1 MSSSPDTE
9 NRANRAG
16 YTKLV
21 NVQGSGGQQRVSVFI
36 PDTRRKRSPEAE
48 ARALARAEI
57 KEAYKSAALEEEVK
71 AIKKQRNKL
80 VDNLAKVGKTP
91 SVLSGTPTSYVS
103 PTSVLSTEK
112 ADELVVTTPIVGPE
126 TKSGTKAF
134 NNRIDYTAPIGPETK
149 SGTKAFNNRMNYS
162 APIGPAQGPGMGM
175 SFNRNR
181 DYSAPIGPLPSQSM
195 GGFQDRP
202 FNNRMNY
209 SAPIG
214 PAQGPGMGMSFNRNR
229 DYSAPI
235 GPLPSQ
241 GMGGFQDRP
250 FNNRMN
256 YSAPIGPAQGPGMG
270 MSFNRNRD
278 YSAPIGPLPS
288 QGMGGFQNRPFNNRM
303 NYSAPIGPA
312 QGPGMGM
319 SFNRNRDYSAPI
331 GPLPSQGMGGFQNR
345 PFNNRMNYSAPIGPA
360 QGPGMGMSFNRN
372 RDYSAPIGPLP
383 SQDMGGFQNRPF
395 NNRMNYSAPAGP
407 ATRSGTRPSRMSQQ
421 NDNNDNV
428 EGPATRSGTRPSR
441 MSQQNNYDNG
451 NVEGPATRSGTRPS
465 QMSQQNDY
473 NNDNVEGPVT
483 QSGTRP
489 SRIVQ
494 GPVTR
499 SGTLPEVGKGR
510 LWERALGQAY
520 KPGMNIIFV
529 VKALRKK
536 KQTSPTKAKS
546 FDAAIADAKSDPR
559 LSITALNLK
568 PEQLLPGKTLQE
580 VEALYKR
587 KKAKA
592 IAAGKMQFVTALD
605 RAIIIRRKQ
614 FGATPQMSSQKSSQ
628 KPSGFTPTGKTP
640 PPSTPERNA
649 EFLLPGK
656 TEEAV
661 KKIYSNR
668 KAAALKKGDKA
679 LADRLD
685 RALPVRLQRIKS
697 QGANVMKVPPERL
710 LPGTT
715 LEGVEKTYKERRAMA
730 QQKKRAALVAALDR
744 AIIVRRKQLGGK
756 SPSPSMVR
764 SPAGKTPSPSTP
776 ERNAEVLLPAKTEEA
791 VKKVHAERKAAA
803 LKKGD
808 KALADRLNRALPV
821 RLQRIK
827 SQGANVMKVPPER
840 LLPGSTLA
848 DVEKTYKERRVVAQ
862 QKKRAALV
870 AALDRA
876 IVVRRKQLGGKS
888 PSPSA
893 KTDRSPS
900 PVPTKTGKK
909 FQSVRNVPPTVLL
922 PGKTLENV
930 DRAYKQKRSAAV
942 AKKRTDYVQAL
953 NKAVVVRRKQL
964 GGKSPSPVPTKT
976 GKKFQSVRDV
986 PPEMLLPGKSLENVD
1001 RTYKQKRSAAVAKK
1015 RTDYVQALNK
1025 AVVVRRKQLGGKSP
1039 SPVPTK
1045 TGKKFQSVRDVPPE
1059 MLLPGKS
1066 LENVDRE
1073 YKKRKSAAVAKK
1085 RVELLQALNKAYAI
1099 RKTQVSSKALSSK
1112 IEEDKKKRESE
1123 IARQKKIELEKK
1135 KSIDARII
1143 QTQRKLQSVGSSAK
1157 KAMAN
1162 VEKFQKEIAVATRR
1176 RDTAK
1181 IAKFSRAAEKRKQ
1194 NLGRARTAQQ
1204 QIASQLSQL
1213 ERMKANPSALTSS
1226 VLSPLKSSKTP
1237 SPSIKTP
1244 SPKMLTPKMPSPK
1257 IDEQKRRQME
1267 QKRTL
1272 EAQKKQQI
1280 DQQRKMQQRRKFEA
1294 QKKQQIM
1301 RKPVPRMTKR
1311 LR

>member
-1 MSSSPDTE
+1 
-9 NRANRAG
+9 
-16 YTKLV
+16 
-21 NVQGSGGQQRVSVFI
+21 
-36 PDTRRKRSPEAE
+36 
-48 ARALARAEI
+48 
-57 KEAYKSAALEEEVK
+57 
-71 AIKKQRNKL
+71 
-80 VDNLAKVGKTP
+80 
-91 SVLSGTPTSYVS
+91 
-103 PTSVLSTEK
+103 
-112 ADELVVTTPIVGPE
+112 
-126 TKSGTKAF
+126 
-134 NNRIDYTAPIGPETK
+134 
-149 SGTKAFNNRMNYS
+149 
-162 APIGPAQGPGMGM
+162 M

-209 SAPIG
+209 SVPMG
-214 PAQGPGMGMSFNRNR
+214 PTQGPGLGMSFNRNR

-241 GMGGFQDRP
+241 SMGGFQDRP
-250 FNNRMN
+250 FNDRMN
-256 YSAPIGPAQGPGMG
+256 YSAPIGPTQGPGMG
-270 MSFNRNRD
+270 MSFNRNQD
-278 YSAPIGPLPS
+278 YSAPIGPMPS
-288 QGMGGFQNRPFNNRM
+288 QSMGGFQNRPFNNRM
-303 NYSAPIGPA
+303 NYS
-312 QGPGMGM
+312 
-319 SFNRNRDYSAPI
+319 S
-331 GPLPSQGMGGFQNR
+331 
-345 PFNNRMNYSAPIGPA
+345 
-360 QGPGMGMSFNRN
+360 
-372 RDYSAPIGPLP
+372 
-383 SQDMGGFQNRPF
+383 
-395 NNRMNYSAPAGP
+395 PAGP
-407 ATRSGTRPSRMSQQ
+407 ATRPARMSQQPEDYNNGNIQGPVTRSGTRPSRMSQQ
-421 NDNNDNV
+421 NEYNNGNNQ
-428 EGPATRSGTRPSR
+428 GPATHSGTRPSR
-441 MSQQNNYDNG
+441 MSQQIDNYD
-451 NVEGPATRSGTRPS
+451 
-465 QMSQQNDY
+465 
-473 NNDNVEGPVT
+473 NDNVEGPVT

-489 SRIVQ
+489 SRIAQ

-510 LWERALGQAY
+510 LWERALGQPY

-529 VKALRKK
+529 VKALREK
-536 KQTSPTKAKS
+536 KQRSPTKAKS

-605 RAIIIRRKQ
+605 RAIDIRRKQ

-640 PPSTPERNA
+640 LPSTPERNA

-756 SPSPSMVR
+756 SPSPSMAR
-764 SPAGKTPSPSTP
+764 SPTGKTPSPSTP

-848 DVEKTYKERRVVAQ
+848 DVEKTYKERRAVAQ

-909 FQSVRNVPPTVLL
+909 FQSVRNVPPEMLL

-964 GGKSPSPVPTKT
+964 GGKSPSPSPSVKP
-976 GKKFQSVRDV
+976 GKKFQSVRNV
-986 PPEMLLPGKSLENVD
+986 PPEMLLPGKTFENVD
-1001 RTYKQKRSAAVAKK
+1001 RAYKQKRSAAVAKK

-1025 AVVVRRKQLGGKSP
+1025 AYSVRKSQVSRSP
-1039 SPVPTK
+1039 SPSVKP
-1045 TGKKFQSVRDVPPE
+1045 GKKFQSVRDVPPAV
-1059 MLLPGKS
+1059 LLPGKT
-1066 LENVDRE
+1066 LENIDRE

-1085 RVELLQALNKAYAI
+1085 RVELSQALNKAYPI
-1099 RKTQVSSKALSSK
+1099 RKAQVSASSQRMSA
-1112 IEEDKKKRESE
+1112 EADKKKREVE
-1123 IARQKKIELEKK
+1123 IAKQKKVEMDKK
-1135 KSIDARII
+1135 KDIDARIV
-1143 QTQRKLQSVGSSAK
+1143 QTKRKLQSVGSSAK

-1162 VEKFQKEIAVATRR
+1162 VEKFQKEIAVATQR

-1181 IAKFSRAAEKRKQ
+1181 VAKFSRAAEKRRQ
-1194 NLGRARTAQQ
+1194 NLGRARSTQEQ
-1204 QIASQLSQL
+1204 LVSQLKQF
-1213 ERMKANPSALTSS
+1213 ERMKANPSAISS

-1237 SPSIKTP
+1237 SPKMPSPTIKTP
-1244 SPKMLTPKMPSPK
+1244 SPKMPSPK

-1267 QKRTL
+1267 QKRKFDDDQRRKAEEKKMQQKRKF

-1280 DQQRKMQQRRKFEA
+1280 DQQRKMAEQQRKMQQ
-1294 QKKQQIM
+1294 QKM

-1311 LR
+1311 RR

>member
-1 MSSSPDTE
+1 
-9 NRANRAG
+9 
-16 YTKLV
+16 
-21 NVQGSGGQQRVSVFI
+21 
-36 PDTRRKRSPEAE
+36 
-48 ARALARAEI
+48 
-57 KEAYKSAALEEEVK
+57 
-71 AIKKQRNKL
+71 
-80 VDNLAKVGKTP
+80 
-91 SVLSGTPTSYVS
+91 VS
-103 PTSVLSTEK
+103 PTSVLSSEK
-112 ADELVVTTPIVGPE
+112 ADALIGTTPVVGPE

-149 SGTKAFNNRMNYS
+149 SGSKAFNNRINYTAPIGPETKSGTKAFNNRIDYSAPIGPTQGPGLGMSFNRNRDYSAPIGPLPSQSMGGFQDRPFNDRMNYS
-162 APIGPAQGPGMGM
+162 APIGPTQGPGMGM

-195 GGFQDRP
+195 GGFQNRP
-202 FNNRMNY
+202 FNDRMNY

-214 PAQGPGMGMSFNRNR
+214 PTQGPGMGMSFNRNR

-235 GPLPSQ
+235 GPMPSQ
-241 GMGGFQDRP
+241 
-250 FNNRMN
+250 
-256 YSAPIGPAQGPGMG
+256 S
-270 MSFNRNRD
+270 
-278 YSAPIGPLPS
+278 
-288 QGMGGFQNRPFNNRM
+288 MGGFQNRPFNNRM
-303 NYSAPIGPA
+303 NYS
-312 QGPGMGM
+312 
-319 SFNRNRDYSAPI
+319 S
-331 GPLPSQGMGGFQNR
+331 
-345 PFNNRMNYSAPIGPA
+345 
-360 QGPGMGMSFNRN
+360 
-372 RDYSAPIGPLP
+372 
-383 SQDMGGFQNRPF
+383 
-395 NNRMNYSAPAGP
+395 PAGP
-407 ATRSGTRPSRMSQQ
+407 ATRPARMSQQPEDYNNGNIQGPVTRSGTRPSRMSQQ
-421 NDNNDNV
+421 NEYNNGNIQ
-428 EGPATRSGTRPSR
+428 GPATHSGTRPSR
-441 MSQQNNYDNG
+441 MSQQNEYNNG
-451 NVEGPATRSGTRPS
+451 NNQGPATHSGTRPS
-465 QMSQQNDY
+465 RMSQQIDNYD
-473 NNDNVEGPVT
+473 NENVEGPVT

-489 SRIVQ
+489 SRIAQ

-510 LWERALGQAY
+510 LWERALGQPY

-529 VKALRKK
+529 VKALREK
-536 KQTSPTKAKS
+536 KQRSPTKAKS

-605 RAIIIRRKQ
+605 RAIDIRRKQ

-640 PPSTPERNA
+640 LPSTPERNA

-764 SPAGKTPSPSTP
+764 SPTGKTPSPSTP

-848 DVEKTYKERRVVAQ
+848 DVEKTYKERRAVAQ

-870 AALDRA
+870 TALDRA
-876 IVVRRKQLGGKS
+876 IIVRRKQFGGKS

-893 KTDRSPS
+893 KTDR
-900 PVPTKTGKK
+900 
-909 FQSVRNVPPTVLL
+909 
-922 PGKTLENV
+922 
-930 DRAYKQKRSAAV
+930 
-942 AKKRTDYVQAL
+942 
-953 NKAVVVRRKQL
+953 
-964 GGKSPSPVPTKT
+964 SPSPVPTKT

-1015 RTDYVQALNK
+1015 RADYVQALNK
-1025 AVVVRRKQLGGKSP
+1025 AIIVRKKQLGGKSP
-1039 SPVPTK
+1039 PPSPTKARKKFQSVRDVPPEMLLPGKTLENVDKAYKQKRNAAVAKKRADYVQALNKAIIVRKKQLGGKSPPPSPTK

-1059 MLLPGKS
+1059 MLLPGKT

-1085 RVELLQALNKAYAI
+1085 RVELSQALNKAYAI

-1112 IEEDKKKRESE
+1112 IEEDKKKREVE

-1204 QIASQLSQL
+1204 QLASNLSQL

-1226 VLSPLKSSKTP
+1226 VKTLSPLKSSKTP
-1237 SPSIKTP
+1237 LPKMPSSSIKTP
-1244 SPKMLTPKMPSPK
+1244 SPKMPSPKMPSQK

-1267 QKRTL
+1267 QKRKF

-1280 DQQRKMQQRRKFEA
+1280 DQQRKMAEQKRKIQQQ
-1294 QKKQQIM
+1294 QKM
-1301 RKPVPRMTKR
+1301 RKPVPRMSKR
-1311 LR
+1311 RR

>member
-1 MSSSPDTE
+1 
-9 NRANRAG
+9 
-16 YTKLV
+16 
-21 NVQGSGGQQRVSVFI
+21 
-36 PDTRRKRSPEAE
+36 
-48 ARALARAEI
+48 
-57 KEAYKSAALEEEVK
+57 
-71 AIKKQRNKL
+71 
-80 VDNLAKVGKTP
+80 
-91 SVLSGTPTSYVS
+91 
-103 PTSVLSTEK
+103 
-112 ADELVVTTPIVGPE
+112 
-126 TKSGTKAF
+126 
-134 NNRIDYTAPIGPETK
+134 
-149 SGTKAFNNRMNYS
+149 MNYS
-162 APIGPAQGPGMGM
+162 VPMGPTQGPGLGM

-202 FNNRMNY
+202 FNDRMNY

-214 PAQGPGMGMSFNRNR
+214 PTQGPGMGMSFNRNR

-235 GPLPSQ
+235 GPMPSQ
-241 GMGGFQDRP
+241 
-250 FNNRMN
+250 
-256 YSAPIGPAQGPGMG
+256 S
-270 MSFNRNRD
+270 
-278 YSAPIGPLPS
+278 
-288 QGMGGFQNRPFNNRM
+288 MGGFQNRPFNNRM
-303 NYSAPIGPA
+303 NYS
-312 QGPGMGM
+312 
-319 SFNRNRDYSAPI
+319 S
-331 GPLPSQGMGGFQNR
+331 
-345 PFNNRMNYSAPIGPA
+345 
-360 QGPGMGMSFNRN
+360 
-372 RDYSAPIGPLP
+372 
-383 SQDMGGFQNRPF
+383 
-395 NNRMNYSAPAGP
+395 PAGP
-407 ATRSGTRPSRMSQQ
+407 ATRPARMSQQPEDYNNGNIQGPVTRSGTRPSRMSQQ
-421 NDNNDNV
+421 NEYNNGNIQ
-428 EGPATRSGTRPSR
+428 GPATHSGTRPSR
-441 MSQQNNYDNG
+441 MSQQNEYNNG
-451 NVEGPATRSGTRPS
+451 NNQGPATHSGTRPS
-465 QMSQQNDY
+465 RMSQQIDNYD
-473 NNDNVEGPVT
+473 NDNVEGPVT

-489 SRIVQ
+489 SRIAQ

-510 LWERALGQAY
+510 LWERALGQPY

-529 VKALRKK
+529 VKALREK
-536 KQTSPTKAKS
+536 KQRSPTKAKS

-605 RAIIIRRKQ
+605 RAIDIRRKQ

-640 PPSTPERNA
+640 LPSTPERNA

-764 SPAGKTPSPSTP
+764 SPTGKTPSPSTP

-791 VKKVHAERKAAA
+791 IKKVHAERKAAA

-808 KALADRLNRALPV
+808 KALADRLDRALPV

-848 DVEKTYKERRVVAQ
+848 DVEKTYKERRAVAQ

-909 FQSVRNVPPTVLL
+909 FQSVRNVPPEMLL

-953 NKAVVVRRKQL
+953 NKAYSVRKSQVSR
-964 GGKSPSPVPTKT
+964 SPSPIAKP
-976 GKKFQSVRDV
+976 GKKFQSVRNV
-986 PPEMLLPGKSLENVD
+986 PPEMLLPGKTLENVEKA
-1001 RTYKQKRSAAVAKK
+1001 YKQKRSAAVSKK

-1025 AVVVRRKQLGGKSP
+1025 AYSVRKSQVSRSP
-1039 SPVPTK
+1039 SPSVKP
-1045 TGKKFQSVRDVPPE
+1045 GKKFQSVRDVPPAV
-1059 MLLPGKS
+1059 LLPGKT

-1085 RVELLQALNKAYAI
+1085 RVELSQALNKAYAI

-1143 QTQRKLQSVGSSAK
+1143 QTKRKLQSVGSSAK

-1162 VEKFQKEIAVATRR
+1162 VEKFQKEIAVATQR

-1181 IAKFSRAAEKRKQ
+1181 VAKFSRAAEKRKQ

-1213 ERMKANPSALTSS
+1213 ERMKANPSAM
-1226 VLSPLKSSKTP
+1226 P

-1244 SPKMLTPKMPSPK
+1244 SPKMPSPKMPSPSIKTPSPKMPSPKMPSPK

-1267 QKRTL
+1267 QKRKFDDQRRKAEEQKMQQKRKL

-1280 DQQRKMQQRRKFEA
+1280 DQQRKMSEQQRKMQQ
-1294 QKKQQIM
+1294 QKM

-1311 LR
+1311 RR

>member
-9 NRANRAG
+9 VVRNG

-57 KEAYKSAALEEEVK
+57 KEAYKAAALEEEIK

-103 PTSVLSTEK
+103 PTSVLSSEK
-112 ADELVVTTPIVGPE
+112 ADALIGTTPVVGPE

-149 SGTKAFNNRMNYS
+149 SGSKAFNNRINYTAPIGPETKSGTKAFNNRIDYS
-162 APIGPAQGPGMGM
+162 APIGPTQGPGLGL

-195 GGFQDRP
+195 GGFQNRP
-202 FNNRMNY
+202 FNDRMNY

-214 PAQGPGMGMSFNRNR
+214 PTQGPGMGMSFNRNR

-235 GPLPSQ
+235 GPMPSQ
-241 GMGGFQDRP
+241 SMGGFQNRP
-250 FNNRMN
+250 FNDRMN
-256 YSAPIGPAQGPGMG
+256 YSAPIGPTQGPGMG

-278 YSAPIGPLPS
+278 YSAPIGPMPS
-288 QGMGGFQNRPFNNRM
+288 QSMGGFQNRPFNNRM
-303 NYSAPIGPA
+303 NYS
-312 QGPGMGM
+312 
-319 SFNRNRDYSAPI
+319 S
-331 GPLPSQGMGGFQNR
+331 
-345 PFNNRMNYSAPIGPA
+345 
-360 QGPGMGMSFNRN
+360 
-372 RDYSAPIGPLP
+372 
-383 SQDMGGFQNRPF
+383 
-395 NNRMNYSAPAGP
+395 PAGP
-407 ATRSGTRPSRMSQQ
+407 ATRPARMSQQPEDYNNGNIQGPVTRSGTRPSRMSQQ
-421 NDNNDNV
+421 NEYNNGNIQ
-428 EGPATRSGTRPSR
+428 GPATHSGTRPSR
-441 MSQQNNYDNG
+441 MSQQNEYNNG
-451 NVEGPATRSGTRPS
+451 NNQGPATHSGTRPS
-465 QMSQQNDY
+465 RMSQQIDNYD
-473 NNDNVEGPVT
+473 NENVEGPVT

-489 SRIVQ
+489 SRIAQ

-510 LWERALGQAY
+510 LWERALGQPY

-529 VKALRKK
+529 VKALREK
-536 KQTSPTKAKS
+536 KQRSPTKAKS

-605 RAIIIRRKQ
+605 RAIDIRRKQ

-640 PPSTPERNA
+640 LPSTPERNA

-764 SPAGKTPSPSTP
+764 SPTGKTPSPSTP

-848 DVEKTYKERRVVAQ
+848 DVEKTYKERRAVAQ

-870 AALDRA
+870 TALDRA
-876 IVVRRKQLGGKS
+876 IIVRRKQFGGKS

-909 FQSVRNVPPTVLL
+909 FQSVRNVPPEMLL

-953 NKAVVVRRKQL
+953 NKAYVTRKSQV
-964 GGKSPSPVPTKT
+964 GGKSPSPVQTKA
-976 GKKFQSVRDV
+976 GKKFQSVRNV
-986 PPEMLLPGKSLENVD
+986 PPEMLLPGKTLENVD
-1001 RTYKQKRSAAVAKK
+1001 RAYKQKRSAAVAKK

-1025 AVVVRRKQLGGKSP
+1025 AYSVRKSQVSRSP
-1039 SPVPTK
+1039 SPSVKP
-1045 TGKKFQSVRDVPPE
+1045 GKKFQSVRDVPPAV
-1059 MLLPGKS
+1059 LLPGKT
-1066 LENVDRE
+1066 LENIDRE

-1085 RVELLQALNKAYAI
+1085 RVELSQALNKAYPI
-1099 RKTQVSSKALSSK
+1099 RKAQVSASSQRMSA
-1112 IEEDKKKRESE
+1112 EADKKKREVE
-1123 IARQKKIELEKK
+1123 IARQKKIELDKK
-1135 KSIDARII
+1135 KDIDARIV
-1143 QTQRKLQSVGSSAK
+1143 QTKRKLQSVGSSAK

-1162 VEKFQKEIAVATRR
+1162 VEKFQKEIAVATQR

-1181 IAKFSRAAEKRKQ
+1181 VAKFSRAAEKRKQ

-1213 ERMKANPSALTSS
+1213 ERMKANPSAISS

-1237 SPSIKTP
+1237 SPRIP
-1244 SPKMLTPKMPSPK
+1244 SPKMPSPSIKPPSPKMPSPKMPSPRIPSPK

-1267 QKRTL
+1267 QKRKF

-1280 DQQRKMQQRRKFEA
+1280 DQQRKMSEQQRKMQQ
-1294 QKKQQIM
+1294 QKM

-1311 LR
+1311 RR

>member
-1 MSSSPDTE
+1 MSSSPDDGIR
-9 NRANRAG
+9 NG
-16 YTKLV
+16 YQKLV
-21 NVQGSGGQQRVSVFI
+21 NVQGSGGQQRVAVYI

-57 KEAYKSAALEEEVK
+57 KEAYKAAALEEEIK

-103 PTSVLSTEK
+103 PTSVLSSEK
-112 ADELVVTTPIVGPE
+112 ADALIGTTPVVGPE

-149 SGTKAFNNRMNYS
+149 SGSKAFNNRINYTAPIGPETKSGTKAFNNRINYTAPIGPETKSGTKAFNNRIDYS
-162 APIGPAQGPGMGM
+162 APIGPTQGPGLGMSFNRNRDYSAPIGPLPSQSMGGFQDRPFNSRMNYSVPMGPTQGPGLGM

-214 PAQGPGMGMSFNRNR
+214 PA
-229 DYSAPI
+229 
-235 GPLPSQ
+235 
-241 GMGGFQDRP
+241 
-250 FNNRMN
+250 
-256 YSAPIGPAQGPGMG
+256 
-270 MSFNRNRD
+270 
-278 YSAPIGPLPS
+278 
-288 QGMGGFQNRPFNNRM
+288 
-303 NYSAPIGPA
+303 
-312 QGPGMGM
+312 
-319 SFNRNRDYSAPI
+319 
-331 GPLPSQGMGGFQNR
+331 
-345 PFNNRMNYSAPIGPA
+345 
-360 QGPGMGMSFNRN
+360 
-372 RDYSAPIGPLP
+372 
-383 SQDMGGFQNRPF
+383 
-395 NNRMNYSAPAGP
+395 
-407 ATRSGTRPSRMSQQ
+407 
-421 NDNNDNV
+421 
-428 EGPATRSGTRPSR
+428 TRSGTRPSR

-451 NVEGPATRSGTRPS
+451 NAEGLATRPSRMSQQNNYDNDNNQGPATRSGTRPS

-640 PPSTPERNA
+640 SPSTPERNA

-668 KAAALKKGDKA
+668 KAAAIKKGDKA

-715 LEGVEKTYKERRAMA
+715 LEGVEKTYKERRAVA
-730 QQKKRAALVAALDR
+730 QQKKRVALVAALDR

-764 SPAGKTPSPSTP
+764 SPTGKTPSPSTP

-848 DVEKTYKERRVVAQ
+848 DVEKTYKERRAVAQ

-893 KTDRSPS
+893 KTDRP
-900 PVPTKTGKK
+900 
-909 FQSVRNVPPTVLL
+909 
-922 PGKTLENV
+922 
-930 DRAYKQKRSAAV
+930 
-942 AKKRTDYVQAL
+942 
-953 NKAVVVRRKQL
+953 
-964 GGKSPSPVPTKT
+964 PSPVPTKT

-1001 RTYKQKRSAAVAKK
+1001 RAYKQKRSAAVAKK

-1025 AVVVRRKQLGGKSP
+1025 AYITRKSQVGGKSP
-1039 SPVPTK
+1039 SPSPSVK
-1045 TGKKFQSVRDVPPE
+1045 SGKKFQSVRDVPPAV
-1059 MLLPGKS
+1059 LLPGKT

-1085 RVELLQALNKAYAI
+1085 RVELSQALNKAYAI
-1099 RKTQVSSKALSSK
+1099 RKTQVSASSQRMSA
-1112 IEEDKKKRESE
+1112 EADKKKREVE
-1123 IARQKKIELEKK
+1123 IARQKKVEMNKK
-1135 KSIDARII
+1135 KDIDARIV
-1143 QTQRKLQSVGSSAK
+1143 QTERKLRSVGSSAK

-1162 VEKFQKEIAVATRR
+1162 VEKFQKEIAVATQR

-1181 IAKFSRAAEKRKQ
+1181 VAKFSRAAEKRKQ

-1213 ERMKANPSALTSS
+1213 ERMKANPSAIASS
-1226 VLSPLKSSKTP
+1226 VLSPLKSSKMPSPKLP

-1267 QKRTL
+1267 QKRKL

-1280 DQQRKMQQRRKFEA
+1280 DQQRKMAEQKRKIQQQ
-1294 QKKQQIM
+1294 QKM
-1301 RKPVPRMTKR
+1301 RKPVPRMIKR
-1311 LR
+1311 RR

>member
-1 MSSSPDTE
+1 MNQMY
-9 NRANRAG
+9 NR
-16 YTKLV
+16 
-21 NVQGSGGQQRVSVFI
+21 
-36 PDTRRKRSPEAE
+36 
-48 ARALARAEI
+48 
-57 KEAYKSAALEEEVK
+57 
-71 AIKKQRNKL
+71 
-80 VDNLAKVGKTP
+80 
-91 SVLSGTPTSYVS
+91 
-103 PTSVLSTEK
+103 
-112 ADELVVTTPIVGPE
+112 
-126 TKSGTKAF
+126 
-134 NNRIDYTAPIGPETK
+134 PIGPMQPDTQFTPGG
-149 SGTKAFNNRMNYS
+149 SRMNQMYNR
-162 APIGPAQGPGMGM
+162 PIGPM
-175 SFNRNR
+175 
-181 DYSAPIGPLPSQSM
+181 PSQS
-195 GGFQDRP
+195 
-202 FNNRMNY
+202 
-209 SAPIG
+209 
-214 PAQGPGMGMSFNRNR
+214 
-229 DYSAPI
+229 
-235 GPLPSQ
+235 
-241 GMGGFQDRP
+241 
-250 FNNRMN
+250 
-256 YSAPIGPAQGPGMG
+256 
-270 MSFNRNRD
+270 
-278 YSAPIGPLPS
+278 
-288 QGMGGFQNRPFNNRM
+288 MGGFQNRPFNNSM
-303 NYSAPIGPA
+303 NYS
-312 QGPGMGM
+312 
-319 SFNRNRDYSAPI
+319 S
-331 GPLPSQGMGGFQNR
+331 
-345 PFNNRMNYSAPIGPA
+345 
-360 QGPGMGMSFNRN
+360 
-372 RDYSAPIGPLP
+372 
-383 SQDMGGFQNRPF
+383 
-395 NNRMNYSAPAGP
+395 PAGP
-407 ATRSGTRPSRMSQQ
+407 ATRSGTRPARMSQQPEEYNNGNIQGPVTRSGTRPSRMSQQ
-421 NDNNDNV
+421 NEYNNGNIQ
-428 EGPATRSGTRPSR
+428 GPATRPGTRPSR
-441 MSQQNNYDNG
+441 MSQQIDNYD
-451 NVEGPATRSGTRPS
+451 
-465 QMSQQNDY
+465 
-473 NNDNVEGPVT
+473 NDNVEGPVT

-489 SRIVQ
+489 SRIAQ

-510 LWERALGQAY
+510 LWERALGQPY

-529 VKALRKK
+529 VKALREK
-536 KQTSPTKAKS
+536 KQRSPTKAKS

-605 RAIIIRRKQ
+605 RAIDIRRKQ

-628 KPSGFTPTGKTP
+628 KPSGFTPSGKTP

-668 KAAALKKGDKA
+668 KAAALKKGNKA

-685 RALPVRLQRIKS
+685 RALPVRLQRIKT

-715 LEGVEKTYKERRAMA
+715 LEGVEKTYKERRAVA

-756 SPSPSMVR
+756 SPSPSMAR
-764 SPAGKTPSPSTP
+764 SPTGKTPSPSTP

-848 DVEKTYKERRVVAQ
+848 DVEKTYKERRAVAQ

-870 AALDRA
+870 TALDRA
-876 IVVRRKQLGGKS
+876 IIVRRKQFGGKS

-909 FQSVRNVPPTVLL
+909 FQSVRNVPPEMLL

-953 NKAVVVRRKQL
+953 NKAIIVRKKQL

-976 GKKFQSVRDV
+976 GKKFQSVRNV
-986 PPEMLLPGKSLENVD
+986 PPEMLLPGKTLENVD
-1001 RTYKQKRSAAVAKK
+1001 KAYKQKRSAAVAKK

-1025 AVVVRRKQLGGKSP
+1025 AYITRKSQVGGKSP
-1039 SPVPTK
+1039 SPSPSVKP
-1045 TGKKFQSVRDVPPE
+1045 GKKFQSVRDVPPAV
-1059 MLLPGKS
+1059 LLPGKT

-1085 RVELLQALNKAYAI
+1085 RVELSQALNKAYPI
-1099 RKTQVSSKALSSK
+1099 RKAQVSASSQRMSA
-1112 IEEDKKKRESE
+1112 EADKKKREVE
-1123 IARQKKIELEKK
+1123 IAKQKKVEMDKK
-1135 KSIDARII
+1135 KDIDARIV
-1143 QTQRKLQSVGSSAK
+1143 QTKRKLQSVGSSAK

-1162 VEKFQKEIAVATRR
+1162 VEKFQKEIAVATQR
-1176 RDTAK
+1176 RDTTK
-1181 IAKFSRAAEKRKQ
+1181 VAKFSRAAEKRRQ
-1194 NLGRARTAQQ
+1194 NFGRARSAQEQ
-1204 QIASQLSQL
+1204 LVSQLKQF
-1213 ERMKANPSALTSS
+1213 ERMKANPSAIASS

-1237 SPSIKTP
+1237 SPRIP
-1244 SPKMLTPKMPSPK
+1244 SPKMPSPSIKTPSPK

-1267 QKRTL
+1267 QKRKFDDQRRKTEEQQMQQRRKL

-1280 DQQRKMQQRRKFEA
+1280 DQQRKMAEQRRKIQQQ
-1294 QKKQQIM
+1294 QKM
-1301 RKPVPRMTKR
+1301 RKPVPRMMMKR
-1311 LR
+1311 RR

>member
-1 MSSSPDTE
+1 MSSSPDDGIR
-9 NRANRAG
+9 NG
-16 YTKLV
+16 YQKLV

-57 KEAYKSAALEEEVK
+57 KEAYKAAALEEEIK
-71 AIKKQRNKL
+71 AVKKQRNKL

-103 PTSVLSTEK
+103 PTSVLSSEK
-112 ADELVVTTPIVGPE
+112 ADALVGTTPIVGPE

-134 NNRIDYTAPIGPETK
+134 NNRINYTAPIGPETK
-149 SGTKAFNNRMNYS
+149 SGTKAFNNRINYTTPIGPETKSGTKAFNNRINYS
-162 APIGPAQGPGMGM
+162 APIGPTQGPGLGM

-181 DYSAPIGPLPSQSM
+181 DYSAPIGPMPSQSM

-202 FNNRMNY
+202 FNSRMNY

-214 PAQGPGMGMSFNRNR
+214 PTQGPGMDMSFNRNR
-229 DYSAPI
+229 NYSAPI
-235 GPLPSQ
+235 GPMPSQ
-241 GMGGFQDRP
+241 SMGGFQDRP
-250 FNNRMN
+250 FNSRMN
-256 YSAPIGPAQGPGMG
+256 YSAPIGPTQGPGMD
-270 MSFNRNRD
+270 MSFNRNRN
-278 YSAPIGPLPS
+278 YSAPIGPMPS
-288 QGMGGFQNRPFNNRM
+288 QSMGGFQDRPFNSRMNYSAPIGPTQGPGMDMSFNRNRNYSAPIGPMPSQSMGGFQNRPFNNSM
-303 NYSAPIGPA
+303 NYS
-312 QGPGMGM
+312 
-319 SFNRNRDYSAPI
+319 S
-331 GPLPSQGMGGFQNR
+331 
-345 PFNNRMNYSAPIGPA
+345 
-360 QGPGMGMSFNRN
+360 
-372 RDYSAPIGPLP
+372 
-383 SQDMGGFQNRPF
+383 
-395 NNRMNYSAPAGP
+395 PAGP
-407 ATRSGTRPSRMSQQ
+407 ATRSGTRPARMSQQSEEYNNGNNQGPVTRSGTRSSRMSQQ
-421 NDNNDNV
+421 NEYNNGNIQ
-428 EGPATRSGTRPSR
+428 EPATRSGTRPSR
-441 MSQQNNYDNG
+441 MSQQNND
-451 NVEGPATRSGTRPS
+451 
-465 QMSQQNDY
+465 
-473 NNDNVEGPVT
+473 NDNVEGPVT

-489 SRIVQ
+489 SQIAQ

-510 LWERALGQAY
+510 LWERALGQTY

-529 VKALRKK
+529 VKALREK
-536 KQTSPTKAKS
+536 KQRSPTKAKS

-605 RAIIIRRKQ
+605 RAIEIRRKQ

-640 PPSTPERNA
+640 PSSTPERNA

-685 RALPVRLQRIKS
+685 RALPVRLQRIKT

-730 QQKKRAALVAALDR
+730 QKKKRAALVAALDR

-756 SPSPSMVR
+756 SPSPSMAR
-764 SPAGKTPSPSTP
+764 SPTGKTPSPSTP

-848 DVEKTYKERRVVAQ
+848 DVEKTYKERRAVAQ

-870 AALDRA
+870 TALDRA
-876 IVVRRKQLGGKS
+876 IVVRRKQFGGKS

-909 FQSVRNVPPTVLL
+909 FQSVRNVPPEMLL

-953 NKAVVVRRKQL
+953 NKAYSVRKSQISR
-964 GGKSPSPVPTKT
+964 SPSPSVKT
-976 GKKFQSVRDV
+976 GKKFQSVRNV
-986 PPEMLLPGKSLENVD
+986 PPEMLLPGKTLENVEKA
-1001 RTYKQKRSAAVAKK
+1001 YKQKRSAAVSKK

-1025 AVVVRRKQLGGKSP
+1025 AYSVRKFQISRSP
-1039 SPVPTK
+1039 SSSVKP
-1045 TGKKFQSVRDVPPE
+1045 GKKFQSVRDVPPAV
-1059 MLLPGKS
+1059 LLPGKT

-1085 RVELLQALNKAYAI
+1085 RVELSQALNKAYAI

-1135 KSIDARII
+1135 KSIDARIV
-1143 QTQRKLQSVGSSAK
+1143 QTKRKLQSVGSSAK

-1162 VEKFQKEIAVATRR
+1162 VEKFQKEIAVATQR

-1181 IAKFSRAAEKRKQ
+1181 VAKFSRAAEKRKQ

-1204 QIASQLSQL
+1204 QIASNLSQL
-1213 ERMKANPSALTSS
+1213 ERMKANPSAMASS
-1226 VLSPLKSSKTP
+1226 VLSPLKSSKMPSPKLP

-1244 SPKMLTPKMPSPK
+1244 SQKMPSPKMPSPK
-1257 IDEQKRRQME
+1257 IDEQKRRQLE
-1267 QKRTL
+1267 QKRKF

-1280 DQQRKMQQRRKFEA
+1280 DQQRKMAEQKRKIQQQ
-1294 QKKQQIM
+1294 QKM
-1301 RKPVPRMTKR
+1301 RKPVPRMIKR
-1311 LR
+1311 QR

>member
-9 NRANRAG
+9 VVRNG

-57 KEAYKSAALEEEVK
+57 KEAYKAAALEEEIK

-103 PTSVLSTEK
+103 PTSVLSSEK
-112 ADELVVTTPIVGPE
+112 ADALIGTTPVVGPE

-149 SGTKAFNNRMNYS
+149 SGSKAFNNRINYMAPIGPETKSGTKAFNNRINYTAPIGPETKSGTKAFNNRIDYS
-162 APIGPAQGPGMGM
+162 APIGPTQGPGLGM

-209 SAPIG
+209 SVPMG
-214 PAQGPGMGMSFNRNR
+214 PTQGPGLGMSFNRNR

-235 GPLPSQ
+235 GPMPSQ
-241 GMGGFQDRP
+241 
-250 FNNRMN
+250 
-256 YSAPIGPAQGPGMG
+256 S
-270 MSFNRNRD
+270 
-278 YSAPIGPLPS
+278 
-288 QGMGGFQNRPFNNRM
+288 MGGFQNRPFNNRM
-303 NYSAPIGPA
+303 NYS
-312 QGPGMGM
+312 
-319 SFNRNRDYSAPI
+319 S
-331 GPLPSQGMGGFQNR
+331 
-345 PFNNRMNYSAPIGPA
+345 
-360 QGPGMGMSFNRN
+360 
-372 RDYSAPIGPLP
+372 
-383 SQDMGGFQNRPF
+383 
-395 NNRMNYSAPAGP
+395 PAGP
-407 ATRSGTRPSRMSQQ
+407 ATRPARMSQQPEDYNNGNIQGPVTRSGTRPSRMSQQ
-421 NDNNDNV
+421 NEYNNGNIQ
-428 EGPATRSGTRPSR
+428 GPATHSGTRPSR
-441 MSQQNNYDNG
+441 MSQQNEYNNG
-451 NVEGPATRSGTRPS
+451 NNQGPATHSGTRPS
-465 QMSQQNDY
+465 RMSQQIDNYD
-473 NNDNVEGPVT
+473 NDNVEGPVT

-489 SRIVQ
+489 SRIAQ

-510 LWERALGQAY
+510 LWERALGQPY

-529 VKALRKK
+529 VKALREK
-536 KQTSPTKAKS
+536 KQRSPTKAKS

-605 RAIIIRRKQ
+605 RAIDIRRKQ

-640 PPSTPERNA
+640 LPSTPERNA

-756 SPSPSMVR
+756 SPSPSMAR
-764 SPAGKTPSPSTP
+764 SPTGKTPSPSTP

-848 DVEKTYKERRVVAQ
+848 DVEKTYKERRAVAQ

-909 FQSVRNVPPTVLL
+909 FQSVRNVPPEMLL
-922 PGKTLENV
+922 PGKSLENV
-930 DRAYKQKRSAAV
+930 DKAYKQKRSAAV

-1085 RVELLQALNKAYAI
+1085 RVELSQALNKAYAI

-1204 QIASQLSQL
+1204 QIASNLSQL
-1213 ERMKANPSALTSS
+1213 ERMKANPSAISS

-1237 SPSIKTP
+1237 SPKMPSPTIKTP
-1244 SPKMLTPKMPSPK
+1244 SPKMPSPK

-1267 QKRTL
+1267 QKRKFDDDQRRKAEEKKMQQKRKF

>member
-1 MSSSPDTE
+1 MSSSPDDGIR
-9 NRANRAG
+9 NG
-16 YTKLV
+16 YQKLV
-21 NVQGSGGQQRVSVFI
+21 NVQGSGGQQRVAVYI

-57 KEAYKSAALEEEVK
+57 KEAYKAAALEEEIK

-103 PTSVLSTEK
+103 PTSVLSSEK
-112 ADELVVTTPIVGPE
+112 ADALIGTTPVVGPE

-149 SGTKAFNNRMNYS
+149 SGSKVFNNRINYTAPIGPETKSGTKAFNNRINYTAPIGPETKSGTKAFNNRIDYS
-162 APIGPAQGPGMGM
+162 APIGPTQGPGLGM

-195 GGFQDRP
+195 GGFQD
-202 FNNRMNY
+202 
-209 SAPIG
+209 
-214 PAQGPGMGMSFNRNR
+214 
-229 DYSAPI
+229 
-235 GPLPSQ
+235 
-241 GMGGFQDRP
+241 
-250 FNNRMN
+250 
-256 YSAPIGPAQGPGMG
+256 
-270 MSFNRNRD
+270 
-278 YSAPIGPLPS
+278 
-288 QGMGGFQNRPFNNRM
+288 RPFNNRM

-395 NNRMNYSAPAGP
+395 NNRMNYSAP
-407 ATRSGTRPSRMSQQ
+407 T
-421 NDNNDNV
+421 
-428 EGPATRSGTRPSR
+428 GPATRSGTRPSR

-451 NVEGPATRSGTRPS
+451 NVEGPATRSGPRPS
-465 QMSQQNDY
+465 RMSQQNNYDNDNVEGPVTQSGTRPSRMSQQ
-473 NNDNVEGPVT
+473 NNYDNGNVEGPVT

-499 SGTLPEVGKGR
+499 SGTLPEVGKER

-605 RAIIIRRKQ
+605 RAIDIRRKQ

-628 KPSGFTPTGKTP
+628 KPSGFTPSGKTP

-668 KAAALKKGDKA
+668 KAAALKKGNKA

-685 RALPVRLQRIKS
+685 RALPVRLQRIKT

-715 LEGVEKTYKERRAMA
+715 LEGVEKTYKERRAVA

-756 SPSPSMVR
+756 SPSPSMAR
-764 SPAGKTPSPSTP
+764 SPTGKTPSPSTP

-848 DVEKTYKERRVVAQ
+848 DVEKTYKERRAVAQ

-870 AALDRA
+870 TALDRA
-876 IVVRRKQLGGKS
+876 IVVRRKQFGGKS

-909 FQSVRNVPPTVLL
+909 FQSVRNVPPEMLL

-964 GGKSPSPVPTKT
+964 GGKSPSPSPSVKP

-986 PPEMLLPGKSLENVD
+986 PPAVLLPGK
-1001 RTYKQKRSAAVAKK
+1001 T
-1015 RTDYVQALNK
+1015 
-1025 AVVVRRKQLGGKSP
+1025 
-1039 SPVPTK
+1039 
-1045 TGKKFQSVRDVPPE
+1045 
-1059 MLLPGKS
+1059 

-1085 RVELLQALNKAYAI
+1085 RVELSQALNKAYAI

-1162 VEKFQKEIAVATRR
+1162 VEKFQKEIAVATQR

-1181 IAKFSRAAEKRKQ
+1181 VAKFSRAAEKRKQ

-1213 ERMKANPSALTSS
+1213 ERMKANPSAMASS

-1237 SPSIKTP
+1237 SPKMPSPSIKTP
-1244 SPKMLTPKMPSPK
+1244 SPKMPSPKMPSPK

-1267 QKRTL
+1267 QKRKFDDQRRKAEEQKMQQKRKL

-1280 DQQRKMQQRRKFEA
+1280 DQQRKMQQKRKFDA
-1294 QKKQQIM
+1294 QRKQQIM

-1311 LR
+1311 RR

>member
-1 MSSSPDTE
+1 MSSSPDDGIR
-9 NRANRAG
+9 NG
-16 YTKLV
+16 YQKLV
-21 NVQGSGGQQRVSVFI
+21 NVQGSGGQQRVAVYI

-57 KEAYKSAALEEEVK
+57 KEAYKAAALEEEIK

-103 PTSVLSTEK
+103 PTSVLSSEK
-112 ADELVVTTPIVGPE
+112 ADALIGTTPVVGPE

-149 SGTKAFNNRMNYS
+149 SGTKAFNNRIDYT
-162 APIGPAQGPGMGM
+162 APIGPETKSGTKAFNNRIDYTAPIGPETKSGSKAFNNRINYTAPIGPETKSGTKAFNNRIDYSTPIGPTQGPGLGM

-235 GPLPSQ
+235 GPMPSQ
-241 GMGGFQDRP
+241 SMGGFQDRP
-250 FNNRMN
+250 FNGRMN
-256 YSAPIGPAQGPGMG
+256 YSAPIGPTQGPGMG

-278 YSAPIGPLPS
+278 YSAPIGPMPS
-288 QGMGGFQNRPFNNRM
+288 QSMGGFQNRPFNNSM
-303 NYSAPIGPA
+303 NYS
-312 QGPGMGM
+312 
-319 SFNRNRDYSAPI
+319 S
-331 GPLPSQGMGGFQNR
+331 
-345 PFNNRMNYSAPIGPA
+345 
-360 QGPGMGMSFNRN
+360 
-372 RDYSAPIGPLP
+372 
-383 SQDMGGFQNRPF
+383 
-395 NNRMNYSAPAGP
+395 PAGP
-407 ATRSGTRPSRMSQQ
+407 ATRSGTRPARMSQQPEEYNNGNIQGPVTRSGTRPSRMSQQ
-421 NDNNDNV
+421 NEYNNGNIQ
-428 EGPATRSGTRPSR
+428 GPATRPGTRPSR
-441 MSQQNNYDNG
+441 MSQQIDNYD
-451 NVEGPATRSGTRPS
+451 
-465 QMSQQNDY
+465 
-473 NNDNVEGPVT
+473 NDNVEGPVT

-489 SRIVQ
+489 SRIAQ

-510 LWERALGQAY
+510 LWERALGQPY

-529 VKALRKK
+529 VKALREK
-536 KQTSPTKAKS
+536 KQKSPAKAKS

-580 VEALYKR
+580 VETLYKR

-605 RAIIIRRKQ
+605 RAIDIRRKQ
-614 FGATPQMSSQKSSQ
+614 FGATPQKSSQKSSQ

-668 KAAALKKGDKA
+668 KAAALKKGNKA

-710 LPGTT
+710 IPGAT
-715 LEGVEKTYKERRAMA
+715 LADVEKTYKERRQVA
-730 QQKKRAALVAALDR
+730 QQKKREALVAALDR
-744 AIIVRRKQLGGK
+744 AIVVRRKQLGGK

-764 SPAGKTPSPSTP
+764 SPTGKTPPPSTP

-840 LLPGSTLA
+840 LIPGSTLA
-848 DVEKTYKERRVVAQ
+848 DVEKTYKERRQVAQ
-862 QKKRAALV
+862 QKKREALV

-876 IVVRRKQLGGKS
+876 IVVRRKQFGGKS

-893 KTDRSPS
+893 KTPSPS
-900 PVPTKTGKK
+900 VKPGKK
-909 FQSVRNVPPTVLL
+909 YQSVRNVPPEMLL

-953 NKAVVVRRKQL
+953 NKAYSVRKSQVA
-964 GGKSPSPVPTKT
+964 GKTPSPVQTKV

-986 PPEMLLPGKSLENVD
+986 PPAVLLPGK
-1001 RTYKQKRSAAVAKK
+1001 T
-1015 RTDYVQALNK
+1015 
-1025 AVVVRRKQLGGKSP
+1025 
-1039 SPVPTK
+1039 
-1045 TGKKFQSVRDVPPE
+1045 
-1059 MLLPGKS
+1059 

-1085 RVELLQALNKAYAI
+1085 RVEL
-1099 RKTQVSSKALSSK
+1099 S
-1112 IEEDKKKRESE
+1112 
-1123 IARQKKIELEKK
+1123 
-1135 KSIDARII
+1135 
-1143 QTQRKLQSVGSSAK
+1143 
-1157 KAMAN
+1157 
-1162 VEKFQKEIAVATRR
+1162 
-1176 RDTAK
+1176 
-1181 IAKFSRAAEKRKQ
+1181 
-1194 NLGRARTAQQ
+1194 
-1204 QIASQLSQL
+1204 
-1213 ERMKANPSALTSS
+1213 
-1226 VLSPLKSSKTP
+1226 
-1237 SPSIKTP
+1237 
-1244 SPKMLTPKMPSPK
+1244 
-1257 IDEQKRRQME
+1257 
-1267 QKRTL
+1267 
-1272 EAQKKQQI
+1272 
-1280 DQQRKMQQRRKFEA
+1280 
-1294 QKKQQIM
+1294 
-1301 RKPVPRMTKR
+1301 
-1311 LR
+1311 

>member
-1 MSSSPDTE
+1 
-9 NRANRAG
+9 
-16 YTKLV
+16 
-21 NVQGSGGQQRVSVFI
+21 
-36 PDTRRKRSPEAE
+36 
-48 ARALARAEI
+48 
-57 KEAYKSAALEEEVK
+57 
-71 AIKKQRNKL
+71 
-80 VDNLAKVGKTP
+80 
-91 SVLSGTPTSYVS
+91 
-103 PTSVLSTEK
+103 
-112 ADELVVTTPIVGPE
+112 
-126 TKSGTKAF
+126 
-134 NNRIDYTAPIGPETK
+134 
-149 SGTKAFNNRMNYS
+149 
-162 APIGPAQGPGMGM
+162 
-175 SFNRNR
+175 
-181 DYSAPIGPLPSQSM
+181 
-195 GGFQDRP
+195 
-202 FNNRMNY
+202 
-209 SAPIG
+209 
-214 PAQGPGMGMSFNRNR
+214 
-229 DYSAPI
+229 
-235 GPLPSQ
+235 
-241 GMGGFQDRP
+241 
-250 FNNRMN
+250 
-256 YSAPIGPAQGPGMG
+256 
-270 MSFNRNRD
+270 
-278 YSAPIGPLPS
+278 
-288 QGMGGFQNRPFNNRM
+288 
-303 NYSAPIGPA
+303 
-312 QGPGMGM
+312 
-319 SFNRNRDYSAPI
+319 
-331 GPLPSQGMGGFQNR
+331 
-345 PFNNRMNYSAPIGPA
+345 
-360 QGPGMGMSFNRN
+360 
-372 RDYSAPIGPLP
+372 
-383 SQDMGGFQNRPF
+383 
-395 NNRMNYSAPAGP
+395 
-407 ATRSGTRPSRMSQQ
+407 
-421 NDNNDNV
+421 
-428 EGPATRSGTRPSR
+428 
-441 MSQQNNYDNG
+441 
-451 NVEGPATRSGTRPS
+451 
-465 QMSQQNDY
+465 
-473 NNDNVEGPVT
+473 
-483 QSGTRP
+483 
-489 SRIVQ
+489 
-494 GPVTR
+494 
-499 SGTLPEVGKGR
+499 
-510 LWERALGQAY
+510 
-520 KPGMNIIFV
+520 MNIIFV
-529 VKALRKK
+529 VKALREK
-536 KQTSPTKAKS
+536 KQRSPTKAKS

-605 RAIIIRRKQ
+605 RAIDIRRKQ

-640 PPSTPERNA
+640 LPSTPERNA

-764 SPAGKTPSPSTP
+764 SPTGKTPSPSTP

-848 DVEKTYKERRVVAQ
+848 DVEKTYKERRAVAQ

-870 AALDRA
+870 TALDRA
-876 IVVRRKQLGGKS
+876 IIVRRKQFGGKS

-909 FQSVRNVPPTVLL
+909 FQSVRNVPPEMLL

-953 NKAVVVRRKQL
+953 NKAYVTRKSQV
-964 GGKSPSPVPTKT
+964 GGKSPSPVQTKA
-976 GKKFQSVRDV
+976 GKKFQSVRNV
-986 PPEMLLPGKSLENVD
+986 PPEMLLPGKTLENVD
-1001 RTYKQKRSAAVAKK
+1001 RAYKQKRSAAVAKK

-1025 AVVVRRKQLGGKSP
+1025 AYSVRKSQVSRSP
-1039 SPVPTK
+1039 SPSVKP
-1045 TGKKFQSVRDVPPE
+1045 GKKFQSVRDVPPAV
-1059 MLLPGKS
+1059 LLPGKT
-1066 LENVDRE
+1066 LENIDRE

-1085 RVELLQALNKAYAI
+1085 RVELSQALNKAYPI
-1099 RKTQVSSKALSSK
+1099 RKAQVSASSQRMSA
-1112 IEEDKKKRESE
+1112 EADKKKREVE
-1123 IARQKKIELEKK
+1123 IARQKKIELDKK
-1135 KSIDARII
+1135 KDIDARIV
-1143 QTQRKLQSVGSSAK
+1143 QTERKLRSVGSSAK

-1162 VEKFQKEIAVATRR
+1162 VEKFQKEIAVATQR

-1181 IAKFSRAAEKRKQ
+1181 VAKFSRAAEKRKQ

-1213 ERMKANPSALTSS
+1213 ERMKANPSAISS

-1237 SPSIKTP
+1237 SPRIP
-1244 SPKMLTPKMPSPK
+1244 SPKMPSPSIKPPSPKMPSPKMPSPRIPSPK

-1267 QKRTL
+1267 QKRKF

-1280 DQQRKMQQRRKFEA
+1280 DQQRKMSEQRKMQQ
-1294 QKKQQIM
+1294 QKM

-1311 LR
+1311 RR

>member
-1 MSSSPDTE
+1 MSSSPDDGIR
-9 NRANRAG
+9 NG
-16 YTKLV
+16 YQKLV
-21 NVQGSGGQQRVSVFI
+21 NVQGSGGQQRVAVYI

-57 KEAYKSAALEEEVK
+57 KEAYKAAALEEEIK

-103 PTSVLSTEK
+103 PTSVLSSEK
-112 ADELVVTTPIVGPE
+112 ADALIGTTPVVGPE

-149 SGTKAFNNRMNYS
+149 SGTKAFNNRIDYTAPIGPETKSGTKVFNNRINYTAPIGPETKSGTKAFNNRIDYS
-162 APIGPAQGPGMGM
+162 APIGPTQGPGLGM
-175 SFNRNR
+175 SFNQNR

-202 FNNRMNY
+202 FNSRMNYSVPMGPTQGPGLGMSFNRNRNYSAPIGPMPSQSMGGFQDRPFNDRMNY

-214 PAQGPGMGMSFNRNR
+214 PTQGPGMGMSFNRNR

-235 GPLPSQ
+235 GPMPSQ
-241 GMGGFQDRP
+241 
-250 FNNRMN
+250 
-256 YSAPIGPAQGPGMG
+256 S
-270 MSFNRNRD
+270 
-278 YSAPIGPLPS
+278 
-288 QGMGGFQNRPFNNRM
+288 MGGFQNRPFNNRM
-303 NYSAPIGPA
+303 NYS
-312 QGPGMGM
+312 
-319 SFNRNRDYSAPI
+319 S
-331 GPLPSQGMGGFQNR
+331 
-345 PFNNRMNYSAPIGPA
+345 
-360 QGPGMGMSFNRN
+360 
-372 RDYSAPIGPLP
+372 
-383 SQDMGGFQNRPF
+383 
-395 NNRMNYSAPAGP
+395 PAGP
-407 ATRSGTRPSRMSQQ
+407 ATRPARMSQQPEDYNNGNIQGPVTRSGTRPSRMSQQ
-421 NDNNDNV
+421 NEYNNGNIQ
-428 EGPATRSGTRPSR
+428 GPATHSGTRPSR
-441 MSQQNNYDNG
+441 MSQQNEYNNG
-451 NVEGPATRSGTRPS
+451 NNQGPATHSGTRPS
-465 QMSQQNDY
+465 RMSQQIDNYD
-473 NNDNVEGPVT
+473 NDNVEGPVT

-489 SRIVQ
+489 SRIAQ

-510 LWERALGQAY
+510 LWERALGQPY

-529 VKALRKK
+529 VKALREK
-536 KQTSPTKAKS
+536 KQRSPTKAKS

-605 RAIIIRRKQ
+605 RAIDIRRKQ

-640 PPSTPERNA
+640 LPSTPERNA

-764 SPAGKTPSPSTP
+764 SPTGKTPSPSTP

-791 VKKVHAERKAAA
+791 IKKVHAERKAAA

-848 DVEKTYKERRVVAQ
+848 DVEKTYKERRAVAQ

-870 AALDRA
+870 TALDRA
-876 IVVRRKQLGGKS
+876 IVVRRKQFGGKS

-909 FQSVRNVPPTVLL
+909 FQSVRNVPPEMLL

-953 NKAVVVRRKQL
+953 NKAYSVRKSQVSR
-964 GGKSPSPVPTKT
+964 SPSPIAKP
-976 GKKFQSVRDV
+976 GKKFQSVRNV
-986 PPEMLLPGKSLENVD
+986 PPEMLLPGK
-1001 RTYKQKRSAAVAKK
+1001 T
-1015 RTDYVQALNK
+1015 
-1025 AVVVRRKQLGGKSP
+1025 
-1039 SPVPTK
+1039 
-1045 TGKKFQSVRDVPPE
+1045 
-1059 MLLPGKS
+1059 
-1066 LENVDRE
+1066 
-1073 YKKRKSAAVAKK
+1073 
-1085 RVELLQALNKAYAI
+1085 
-1099 RKTQVSSKALSSK
+1099 LS
-1112 IEEDKKKRESE
+1112 
-1123 IARQKKIELEKK
+1123 
-1135 KSIDARII
+1135 
-1143 QTQRKLQSVGSSAK
+1143 
-1157 KAMAN
+1157 
-1162 VEKFQKEIAVATRR
+1162 
-1176 RDTAK
+1176 
-1181 IAKFSRAAEKRKQ
+1181 
-1194 NLGRARTAQQ
+1194 
-1204 QIASQLSQL
+1204 
-1213 ERMKANPSALTSS
+1213 
-1226 VLSPLKSSKTP
+1226 
-1237 SPSIKTP
+1237 
-1244 SPKMLTPKMPSPK
+1244 
-1257 IDEQKRRQME
+1257 
-1267 QKRTL
+1267 
-1272 EAQKKQQI
+1272 
-1280 DQQRKMQQRRKFEA
+1280 
-1294 QKKQQIM
+1294 
-1301 RKPVPRMTKR
+1301 
-1311 LR
+1311 

>member
-1 MSSSPDTE
+1 MSSSPDDGIR
-9 NRANRAG
+9 NG
-16 YTKLV
+16 YQKLV
-21 NVQGSGGQQRVSVFI
+21 NVQGSGGQQRVAVYI

-57 KEAYKSAALEEEVK
+57 KEAYKAAALEEEIK

-103 PTSVLSTEK
+103 PTSVLSSEK
-112 ADELVVTTPIVGPE
+112 ADALIGTTPVVGPE

-134 NNRIDYTAPIGPETK
+134 NNRIDYSAPIGPTQGPGLGM
-149 SGTKAFNNRMNYS
+149 SFNRNRDYSAPIGPLPSQSMGGFQDRPFNDRMNYS
-162 APIGPAQGPGMGM
+162 APIGPTQGPGMGM

-195 GGFQDRP
+195 GGFQNRP
-202 FNNRMNY
+202 FNDRMNY

-214 PAQGPGMGMSFNRNR
+214 PTQGPGMGMSFNRNR

-235 GPLPSQ
+235 GPMPSQ
-241 GMGGFQDRP
+241 
-250 FNNRMN
+250 
-256 YSAPIGPAQGPGMG
+256 S
-270 MSFNRNRD
+270 
-278 YSAPIGPLPS
+278 
-288 QGMGGFQNRPFNNRM
+288 MGGFQNRPFNNRM
-303 NYSAPIGPA
+303 NYS
-312 QGPGMGM
+312 
-319 SFNRNRDYSAPI
+319 S
-331 GPLPSQGMGGFQNR
+331 
-345 PFNNRMNYSAPIGPA
+345 
-360 QGPGMGMSFNRN
+360 
-372 RDYSAPIGPLP
+372 
-383 SQDMGGFQNRPF
+383 
-395 NNRMNYSAPAGP
+395 PAGP
-407 ATRSGTRPSRMSQQ
+407 ATRPARMSQQPEDYNNGNIQGPVTRSGTRPSRMSQQ
-421 NDNNDNV
+421 NEYNNGNIQ
-428 EGPATRSGTRPSR
+428 GPATHSGTRPSR
-441 MSQQNNYDNG
+441 MSQQNEYNNG
-451 NVEGPATRSGTRPS
+451 NNQGPATHSGTRPS
-465 QMSQQNDY
+465 RMSQQIDNYD
-473 NNDNVEGPVT
+473 NDNVEGPVT

-489 SRIVQ
+489 SRIAQ

-510 LWERALGQAY
+510 LWERALGQPY

-529 VKALRKK
+529 VKALREK
-536 KQTSPTKAKS
+536 KQRSPTKAKS

-605 RAIIIRRKQ
+605 RAIDIRRKQ

-640 PPSTPERNA
+640 LPSTPERNA

-764 SPAGKTPSPSTP
+764 SPTGKTPSPSTP

-848 DVEKTYKERRVVAQ
+848 DVEKTYKERRAVAQ

-870 AALDRA
+870 TALDRA
-876 IVVRRKQLGGKS
+876 IIVRRKQFGGKS

-909 FQSVRNVPPTVLL
+909 FQSVRNVPPEMLL

-953 NKAVVVRRKQL
+953 NKAYVTRKSQV
-964 GGKSPSPVPTKT
+964 GGKSPSPVQTKA
-976 GKKFQSVRDV
+976 GKKFQSVRNV
-986 PPEMLLPGKSLENVD
+986 PPEMLLPGKTLENVD
-1001 RTYKQKRSAAVAKK
+1001 RAYKQKRSAAVAKK

-1025 AVVVRRKQLGGKSP
+1025 AYSVRKSQVSRSP
-1039 SPVPTK
+1039 SPSVKP
-1045 TGKKFQSVRDVPPE
+1045 GKKFQSVRDVPPAV
-1059 MLLPGKS
+1059 LLPGKT
-1066 LENVDRE
+1066 LENIDRE

-1085 RVELLQALNKAYAI
+1085 RVELSQALNKAYPI
-1099 RKTQVSSKALSSK
+1099 RKAQVSASSQRMSA
-1112 IEEDKKKRESE
+1112 EADKKKREVE
-1123 IARQKKIELEKK
+1123 IARQKKIELDKK
-1135 KSIDARII
+1135 KDIDARIV
-1143 QTQRKLQSVGSSAK
+1143 QTERKLRSVGSSAK

-1162 VEKFQKEIAVATRR
+1162 VEKFQKEIAVATQR

-1181 IAKFSRAAEKRKQ
+1181 VAKFSRAAEKRKQ

-1213 ERMKANPSALTSS
+1213 ERMKANPSAISS

-1237 SPSIKTP
+1237 SPRIP
-1244 SPKMLTPKMPSPK
+1244 SPKMPSPSIKPPSPKMPSPKMPSPRIPSPK

-1267 QKRTL
+1267 QKRKF

-1280 DQQRKMQQRRKFEA
+1280 DQQRKMSEQRKMQQ
-1294 QKKQQIM
+1294 QKM

-1311 LR
+1311 RR

>member
-57 KEAYKSAALEEEVK
+57 KEAYKSAALAEEVK

-91 SVLSGTPTSYVS
+91 SSVLSGTPTSYVS

-112 ADELVVTTPIVGPE
+112 ADELVGTTPIVGPETKSGTKAFNNRIDYTASIGPE

-162 APIGPAQGPGMGM
+162 APIGPTQGPGLGMSFNRNRDYSAPIGPLPSQSMGGFQDRPFNNRMNYSAPIGPTQGPGMGM

-241 GMGGFQDRP
+241 GMGGFQNRP

-256 YSAPIGPAQGPGMG
+256 YSVPAGPAQGPGMG

-278 YSAPIGPLPS
+278 Y
-288 QGMGGFQNRPFNNRM
+288 N
-303 NYSAPIGPA
+303 
-312 QGPGMGM
+312 
-319 SFNRNRDYSAPI
+319 
-331 GPLPSQGMGGFQNR
+331 
-345 PFNNRMNYSAPIGPA
+345 
-360 QGPGMGMSFNRN
+360 
-372 RDYSAPIGPLP
+372 APIGPLP

-421 NDNNDNV
+421 NNYDNGNA
-428 EGPATRSGTRPSR
+428 EGPATRSGPRPSR

-451 NVEGPATRSGTRPS
+451 NVEGPVTQSGTRPS
-465 QMSQQNDY
+465 RMSQQNDY

-536 KQTSPTKAKS
+536 KQRSPTKAKS

-756 SPSPSMVR
+756 SPSPSMAR
-764 SPAGKTPSPSTP
+764 SPTGKTPSPSTP

-840 LLPGSTLA
+840 LLPGSTFA
-848 DVEKTYKERRVVAQ
+848 DVEKTYKERRAVAQ

-870 AALDRA
+870 TALDRA
-876 IVVRRKQLGGKS
+876 IIVRRKQFGGKS

-893 KTDRSPS
+893 KTDRLPS

-909 FQSVRNVPPTVLL
+909 FQSVRNVPPEMLL

-930 DRAYKQKRSAAV
+930 NRAYKQKRSAAV

-953 NKAVVVRRKQL
+953 NKAYVTRKSQV

-976 GKKFQSVRDV
+976 GKKFQSVRNV
-986 PPEMLLPGKSLENVD
+986 PPEMLLPGKTLENVD
-1001 RTYKQKRSAAVAKK
+1001 KAYKQKRSAAVAKK

-1025 AVVVRRKQLGGKSP
+1025 AYVTRKSQVGGKSP
-1039 SPVPTK
+1039 SPSPSVKPS
-1045 TGKKFQSVRDVPPE
+1045 KKFQSVRDVPPAV
-1059 MLLPGKS
+1059 LLPGKT

-1085 RVELLQALNKAYAI
+1085 RVELSQALNKAYAI

-1143 QTQRKLQSVGSSAK
+1143 QTKRKLQSVGSSAK

-1162 VEKFQKEIAVATRR
+1162 VEKFQKEIAVATQR

-1181 IAKFSRAAEKRKQ
+1181 VAKFSRAAEKRKQ

-1213 ERMKANPSALTSS
+1213 ERMKANPSAMASS
-1226 VLSPLKSSKTP
+1226 VLSPLKSSKMPSPKLP

-1244 SPKMLTPKMPSPK
+1244 SQKMPSPKMPSPK

-1267 QKRTL
+1267 QKRKF

-1280 DQQRKMQQRRKFEA
+1280 DQQRKMQQKRKIQQQ
-1294 QKKQQIM
+1294 QKM
-1301 RKPVPRMTKR
+1301 RKPAPRMIKR
-1311 LR
+1311 RR

>member
-1 MSSSPDTE
+1 MSSSPDDGIR
-9 NRANRAG
+9 NG
-16 YTKLV
+16 YQKLV
-21 NVQGSGGQQRVSVFI
+21 NVQGSGGQQRVAVYI

-112 ADELVVTTPIVGPE
+112 ADELVGTTPIVGPE

-162 APIGPAQGPGMGM
+162 APIGPTQGPGLGMSFNRNRDYSAPIGPLPSQSMGGFQDRPFNNRMNYSTPIGPTQGPGLGM

-288 QGMGGFQNRPFNNRM
+288 Q
-303 NYSAPIGPA
+303 
-312 QGPGMGM
+312 
-319 SFNRNRDYSAPI
+319 
-331 GPLPSQGMGGFQNR
+331 
-345 PFNNRMNYSAPIGPA
+345 
-360 QGPGMGMSFNRN
+360 
-372 RDYSAPIGPLP
+372 
-383 SQDMGGFQNRPF
+383 DMGGFQNRPF

-421 NDNNDNV
+421 NNYDNGNA

-441 MSQQNNYDNG
+441 MSQQNNDNG
-451 NVEGPATRSGTRPS
+451 NVEDNYDNG
-465 QMSQQNDY
+465 
-473 NNDNVEGPVT
+473 NVEGPVT

-536 KQTSPTKAKS
+536 KQRSPTKAKS

-605 RAIIIRRKQ
+605 RAIEIRRKQ

-640 PPSTPERNA
+640 PPSTPEKNA

-679 LADRLD
+679 LADRLN

-715 LEGVEKTYKERRAMA
+715 LEGVEKTYKERRAVA
-730 QQKKRAALVAALDR
+730 QQKKRAALVVALDR

-756 SPSPSMVR
+756 SPSPSMAR
-764 SPAGKTPSPSTP
+764 SPTGKTPSPSTP

-848 DVEKTYKERRVVAQ
+848 DVEKTYKERRAVAQ

-870 AALDRA
+870 TALDRA
-876 IVVRRKQLGGKS
+876 IVVRRKQFGGKS

-909 FQSVRNVPPTVLL
+909 FQSVRNVPPEMLL

-930 DRAYKQKRSAAV
+930 DKAYKQKRSAAV

-953 NKAVVVRRKQL
+953 NKAYVTRKSQV

-976 GKKFQSVRDV
+976 GKKFQSVRNV
-986 PPEMLLPGKSLENVD
+986 PPEMLLPGKTLENVD
-1001 RTYKQKRSAAVAKK
+1001 KAYKQKRSAAVAKK

-1025 AVVVRRKQLGGKSP
+1025 AYVTRKSQVDGKSP
-1039 SPVPTK
+1039 SPSVKP
-1045 TGKKFQSVRDVPPE
+1045 GKKFQSVRDVPPAV
-1059 MLLPGKS
+1059 LLPGKT

-1085 RVELLQALNKAYAI
+1085 RVELSQALNKAYAI

-1143 QTQRKLQSVGSSAK
+1143 QTKRKLQSVGSSAK

-1162 VEKFQKEIAVATRR
+1162 VEKFQKEIAVATQR
-1176 RDTAK
+1176 RDAAK
-1181 IAKFSRAAEKRKQ
+1181 VAKFSRAAEKRKQ

-1204 QIASQLSQL
+1204 QIASNLSQL
-1213 ERMKANPSALTSS
+1213 ERMKANPSAMASS
-1226 VLSPLKSSKTP
+1226 VLSPLKSSKMPSPKLP

-1244 SPKMLTPKMPSPK
+1244 SQKMPSPKMPSPK

-1267 QKRTL
+1267 QKRKF

-1280 DQQRKMQQRRKFEA
+1280 DQQRKMAEQKRKIQQQ
-1294 QKKQQIM
+1294 QKM
-1301 RKPVPRMTKR
+1301 RKPVPRMIKR
-1311 LR
+1311 RR

>member
-57 KEAYKSAALEEEVK
+57 KEAYKSAALAEEVK

-112 ADELVVTTPIVGPE
+112 ADELVGTTPIVGPE

-162 APIGPAQGPGMGM
+162 APIGPTQGPGLGM

-181 DYSAPIGPLPSQSM
+181 DYSAPIGPLPSQS
-195 GGFQDRP
+195 
-202 FNNRMNY
+202 
-209 SAPIG
+209 
-214 PAQGPGMGMSFNRNR
+214 
-229 DYSAPI
+229 
-235 GPLPSQ
+235 
-241 GMGGFQDRP
+241 
-250 FNNRMN
+250 
-256 YSAPIGPAQGPGMG
+256 
-270 MSFNRNRD
+270 
-278 YSAPIGPLPS
+278 
-288 QGMGGFQNRPFNNRM
+288 MGGFQNRPFNNRM

-331 GPLPSQGMGGFQNR
+331 GPLPSQSMGGFQNR

-395 NNRMNYSAPAGP
+395 NNRMNYSSPAGP
-407 ATRSGTRPSRMSQQ
+407 ATRPSRMSQQ
-421 NDNNDNV
+421 NNYDNGNIQ
-428 EGPATRSGTRPSR
+428 GPVSRSGTRPSR

-451 NVEGPATRSGTRPS
+451 IILGPMYRSGTWPS
-465 QMSQQNDY
+465 RMSQQN
-473 NNDNVEGPVT
+473 NDNDTVEGPES

-494 GPVTR
+494 SPITR

-510 LWERALGQAY
+510 LWERALGQPY

-529 VKALRKK
+529 VKALREK
-536 KQTSPTKAKS
+536 KQRSPTKAKS

-668 KAAALKKGDKA
+668 KAAALKKGNKA

-715 LEGVEKTYKERRAMA
+715 LEGVEKTYKERRAVA

-764 SPAGKTPSPSTP
+764 SPTGKTPSPSTP

-848 DVEKTYKERRVVAQ
+848 DVEKTYKERRAVAQ

-870 AALDRA
+870 TALDRA
-876 IVVRRKQLGGKS
+876 IVVRRKQFGGKS

-909 FQSVRNVPPTVLL
+909 FQSVRNVPPEMLL

-930 DRAYKQKRSAAV
+930 EKAYKQKRSAAV

-953 NKAVVVRRKQL
+953 NKAYSVRKSQVSR
-964 GGKSPSPVPTKT
+964 SPSPIAKP
-976 GKKFQSVRDV
+976 GKKFQSVRNV
-986 PPEMLLPGKSLENVD
+986 PPEMLLPGKTLENVEKA
-1001 RTYKQKRSAAVAKK
+1001 YKQKRSAAVAKK

-1025 AVVVRRKQLGGKSP
+1025 AYSVRKSQVSRSP
-1039 SPVPTK
+1039 SSSVKP
-1045 TGKKFQSVRDVPPE
+1045 GKKFQSVRDVPPAV
-1059 MLLPGKS
+1059 LLPGKT

-1085 RVELLQALNKAYAI
+1085 RVELSQALNKAYAI

-1123 IARQKKIELEKK
+1123 IARQKKIEFEKK
-1135 KSIDARII
+1135 KSIDARIV
-1143 QTQRKLQSVGSSAK
+1143 QTKRKLQSVGSSAK

-1162 VEKFQKEIAVATRR
+1162 VEKFQKEIAVATQR

-1181 IAKFSRAAEKRKQ
+1181 VAKFSRAAEKRKQ

-1213 ERMKANPSALTSS
+1213 ERMKANPSAMVSS
-1226 VLSPLKSSKTP
+1226 VLSPLKSSKMPSPKLP

-1244 SPKMLTPKMPSPK
+1244 SQKMPSPKMPSPK
-1257 IDEQKRRQME
+1257 IDEQKRRQLE
-1267 QKRTL
+1267 QKRKF

-1280 DQQRKMQQRRKFEA
+1280 DQQRKMAEQKRKIQQQ
-1294 QKKQQIM
+1294 QKM
-1301 RKPVPRMTKR
+1301 RKPVPRMMKR